1 MKNLSVKF
9 KITLWYT
16 VFMTLLIIAVIWL
29 LFSVGSSRVLSDVK
43 FRLQNTVLESY
54 SEIEYED
61 GILEIGDDFI
71 SLSEGTYLSAY
82 DENGNLIYGNNPLS
96 YEDSSL
102 LVMDEIQQLKSDSSG
117 NSWYVYDYCR
127 SIEGYGN
134 LWVRG
139 VVSQTQTDAALR
151 TLIQLSL
158 IILPFF
164 VLLIAGGGYSI
175 IRRTLAPLAGMT
187 ETAYHISEGTDLSE
201 RIRLGPGEDEV
212 HRLAHTFDRMMDKLQ
227 ASFENEKQFTSDVS
241 HELRTPVTV
250 ILSECE
256 YADRSDLS
264 LEEARSSLGVIQLQ
278 ARKMSN
284 LIAQLL
290 TLARADSGRQKLH
303 LELLNFSELAEII
316 AEEQKSL
323 AAAEGITLDTHIQ
336 PDIYFRA
343 DETMMMRLLINLIS
357 NSITYGRKDGHT
369 MLALSSDNTAITVS
383 VSDDGI
389 GIHPG
394 QLDKIWKRF
403 YQADPARG
411 SNKNG
416 AGLGLPMVKWIAE
429 AHGGT
434 ITVTSTPGEGSCFTI
449 HFPKNEII

>member
-16 VFMTLLIIAVIWL
+16 VFMTLLITAVIWL
-29 LFSVGSSRVLSDVK
+29 LFSIGSSRVLSDVK

-61 GILEIGDDFI
+61 GILDIGDDFN
-71 SLSEGTYLSAY
+71 SLSEGIYLSAY
-82 DENGNLIYGNNPLS
+82 DENGNLIYGNIPLS

-117 NSWYVYDYCR
+117 NSWYIYDYCR
-127 SIEGYGN
+127 YIEGYGN

-164 VLLIAGGGYSI
+164 VLLIAGGGYYI
-175 IRRTLAPLAGMT
+175 TRRTLAPLAGMT
-187 ETAYHISEGTDLSE
+187 ETAHHISEGTNLSE
-201 RIRLGPGEDEV
+201 RIRLGPGEDEI

-241 HELRTPVTV
+241 HELRTPITV

-256 YADRSDLS
+256 YADRADLS
-264 LEEARSSLGVIQLQ
+264 LEEARSCLGVVQIQ

-323 AAAEGITLDTHIQ
+323 AAAEGITLETHIQ
-336 PDIYFRA
+336 PDIYVRA

-369 MLALSSDNTAITVS
+369 MLTLSSDDTAITVS

-389 GIHPG
+389 GILPD

-403 YQADPARG
+403 YQADPAR
-411 SNKNG
+411 SSSKNG

-449 HFPKNEII
+449 FFPINETI